1 MKNARTQESGTSV
14 AGKRAHFNPASGL
27 FPDSLP
33 LRHGI
38 DSANTS
44 PAKPGQKSTAT
55 EAQIQRLIEL
65 LRNGPK
71 DTHFLRRMGISH
83 PAGRVQDL
91 LQRGYEVSSS
101 RTTTIDSDGYS
112 HSGVALYDLID
123 EPKFLLDGGL

>member
-1 MKNARTQESGTSV
+1 MKNARSQNSGTSA
-14 AGKRAHFNPASGL
+14 AGKRAHFNQLSDL
-27 FPDSLP
+27 FPESLS
-33 LRHGI
+33 RCHGI
-38 DSANTS
+38 EGANTCS
-44 PAKPGQKSTAT
+44 AKPGQKSTAT

-91 LQRGYEVSSS
+91 LLRGYEVSSS

-112 HSGVALYDLID
+112 HSGVALYDLVD
-123 EPKFLLDGGL
+123 EPDLQFGGGL